1 MDWVFKILQLSIKT
15 VNFVDRVFKFWQ
27 PSTKLANIVD
37 EASNQPQM

>member
-15 VNFVDRVFKFWQ
+15 ANFVYRAFKFWQ